1 MPVEKTAAGRYALR
15 TMLYD
20 RQYMREEPYRT
31 RWALST
37 ILVLANVAVFALEL
51 LARLYPEGALNL
63 VMGYLPLHP
72 ADLARGWVWQLVT
85 FQFLHAGPFH
95 LLINCAMLYMFGR
108 GLEHTLGPRRF
119 LALYFVSGV
128 CGGLLQAACSWSFPR
143 HFGAGATVGAS
154 AGVFG
159 LIAAFAALNRETR
172 ITTLLAFIIPI
183 SMKAKYLLIV
193 EAVIAVLGML
203 ERQSG
208 VAHAAHL
215 GGMLA
220 ALAFLQAD
228 RYWYRLSLPRRGP
241 RLAAPPEPEL
251 VIASRYRARR
261 EDPSTSTT
269 AGSPPAP
276 PAPPAPPT
284 PPADFISREVDPIL
298 EKISAHGIQSL
309 TERERR
315 ILEQARARI
324 TRR

>member
-1 MPVEKTAAGRYALR
+1 
-15 TMLYD
+15 MLYD
-20 RQYMREEPYRT
+20 RQYMREATYHR

-51 LARLYPEGALNL
+51 LARLSPDGALNL
-63 VMGYLPLHP
+63 VMGYLPLYP
-72 ADLARGWVWQLVT
+72 ADLARGWVWQLLT

-108 GLEHTLGPRRF
+108 SLEQSLGPRRF
-119 LALYFVSGV
+119 LTLYFASGV
-128 CGGLLQAACSWSFPR
+128 CGGLLQAICSWSFPR

-159 LIAAFAALNRETR
+159 LIAAFAFLNRETR

-183 SMKAKYLLIV
+183 SMRAKYLLIV
-193 EAVIAVLGML
+193 ETVIAVLGML

-208 VAHAAHL
+208 IAHAAHL

-220 ALAFLQAD
+220 ALAFLVAD

-241 RLAAPPEPEL
+241 RFAAPPEPEL
-251 VIASRYRARR
+251 VAASRVRARQ
-261 EDPSTSTT
+261 EDPSTA
-269 AGSPPAP
+269 AGNTPA
-276 PAPPAPPT
+276 

-315 ILEQARARI
+315 ILEQARARM